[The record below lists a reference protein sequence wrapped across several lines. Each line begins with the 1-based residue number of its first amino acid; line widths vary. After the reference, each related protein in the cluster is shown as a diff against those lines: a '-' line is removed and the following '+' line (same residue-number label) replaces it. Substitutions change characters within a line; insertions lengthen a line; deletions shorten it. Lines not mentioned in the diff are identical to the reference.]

1 MSKPIDTNKA
11 TLEEFTSITGI
22 GEKRAQKILNKDLK
36 LITCIPSTIWG
47 PLIETGEIMIELPSN
62 PEGGQT
68 HETQLIDKNV
78 IQKIANTIDILTTEL
93 DTLKQDKNNMKSTY
107 DKEIHYLTLDFKT
120 KMKNK
125 EHEYEQQ
132 IREYKKQQ
140 KEQFD
145 AFFAES
151 KERDEHL
158 LREIVL
164 RNINLKQLEES
175 KENVIPAKQKV
186 TITSE
191 LKESWEKPK
200 YKWGQ
205 DKYFKTDCLMPPKM
219 STYNGKNDWRPYCVQ
234 FNHIANRHSWTKQQ
248 RLDK

>member
-1 MSKPIDTNKA
+1 MSKPIDINKA

-78 IQKIANTIDILTTEL
+78 IQKMANTIDILTTEL

-107 DKEIHYLTLDFKT
+107 DQEIHYLTLDFKT

-125 EHEYEQQ
+125 EHEYEQ
-132 IREYKKQQ
+132 
-140 KEQFD
+140 
-145 AFFAES
+145 
-151 KERDEHL
+151 
-158 LREIVL
+158 
-164 RNINLKQLEES
+164 
-175 KENVIPAKQKV
+175 
-186 TITSE
+186 
-191 LKESWEKPK
+191 
-200 YKWGQ
+200 
-205 DKYFKTDCLMPPKM
+205 
-219 STYNGKNDWRPYCVQ
+219 
-234 FNHIANRHSWTKQQ
+234 
-248 RLDK
+248 